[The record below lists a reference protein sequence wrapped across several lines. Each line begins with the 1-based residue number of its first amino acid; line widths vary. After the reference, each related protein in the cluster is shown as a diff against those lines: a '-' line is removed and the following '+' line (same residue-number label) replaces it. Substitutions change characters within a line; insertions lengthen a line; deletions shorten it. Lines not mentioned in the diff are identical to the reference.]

1 MASPLSAGEPSMM
14 DTQELVIVYDEGL
27 NQTARQL
34 LKAYPGIRQELEA
47 LFQWPLDFRPTLV
60 LINDEKKFQQLAGH
74 ELVVAYALPKKNV
87 VVIDYSKMNTSPFT
101 LQTTLQHELCH
112 LMLHDHIK
120 DNHLPRW
127 LDEGICQ
134 WASDGLA
141 DIIMDSKRALLPA
154 AILSDTDLE
163 LAKLAHQFP
172 RDKNALIL
180 AYEQSKSVVEYMSR
194 EYGQQ
199 GILDLL
205 GLLRQGYDFES
216 AFKIRFAIT
225 FDTFEDQWRSY
236 LKTNISWFTYLSTH
250 LYEFLFVSAALLTV
264 LGFVRKIIRQR
275 AYSAQEDDDED
286 IT

>member
-1 MASPLSAGEPSMM
+1 ML
-14 DTQELVIVYDEGL
+14 DTQELAVVYDEAL
-27 NQTARQL
+27 DQTARQL

-60 LINDEKKFQQLAGH
+60 LINNEKKFQQLAGH

-101 LQTTLQHELCH
+101 LQTTFQHELCH

-127 LDEGICQ
+127 LDEGLCQ

-141 DIIMDSKRALLPA
+141 DIIMDSKRALLPT
-154 AILSDTDLE
+154 AILSDTYLE
-163 LAKLAHQFP
+163 LTKLAHQFP

-180 AYEQSKSVVEYMSR
+180 AYEQSKSVVEYMRR
-194 EYGQQ
+194 EYGRQ

-216 AFKIRFAIT
+216 AFKMRFAIT
-225 FDTFEDQWRSY
+225 FDTFEDQWRGY
-236 LKTNISWFTYLSTH
+236 LKENIGWFTYLSTH

-264 LGFVRKIIRQR
+264 LGFVRKIFRQR

-286 IT
+286 IA